1 MAKKPTP
8 EELKLMQQILAT
20 PVGFAAGILGLK
32 MYPWQNAGITG
43 VCCPIGRNRTAICA
57 PNGSG
62 KSERVVAASVLWWL
76 SVHPRGKVV
85 VTTADGKQLDGQIIP
100 AIWSHR
106 AKFPNWRFVERE
118 ITTPTGGFAK
128 FWTTDEPGRAEG
140 WHGKEGAEE
149 PLLIIVDE
157 AKSVPE
163 KIFEALDRCTFQS
176 ILYISSP
183 GLMQGRFFDAFN
195 KHADRYFKLQVG
207 LRDCPHIS
215 KEKIADIISQ
225 YGGENHPFVR
235 SCLHGEFMDNSAEN
249 YLFSLYDVQRLWAAP
264 PNWQNGRR
272 IAYCDFAGGGDENVI
287 ALREGNRIVIEKAWR
302 ESNEMIAVHDF
313 IRIFKKLGLRPE
325 DTYGDVCGAGKV
337 MISRFEELGWMMHRV
352 NGGLAP
358 AKRDFYKNAATEMW
372 AETSLAV
379 RRQDI
384 ILPEDQV
391 LLGQLTT
398 RKIKYDAKG
407 RFWMETKEEL
417 KERGIPSPDRADAIC
432 GAYWCGGMGKTLV
445 MKGGLLEDSDIYEDT
460 GYGRMEIMSG
470 MHAGL

>member
-1 MAKKPTP
+1 MSAVCET
-8 EELKLMQQILAT
+8 
-20 PVGFAAGILGLK
+20 LGRK
-32 MYPWQNAGITG
+32 
-43 VCCPIGRNRTAICA
+43 RTAICA

-76 SVHPRGKVV
+76 ATNPRGKVV

-100 AIWSHR
+100 AIWAHR
-106 AKFPNWRFVERE
+106 TKFPAWRFVERE

-140 WHGKEGAEE
+140 WHGKEGSEE

-163 KIFEALDRCTFQS
+163 KIFEALDRCTFQA

-215 KEKIADIISQ
+215 KEKIADIIAQ

-249 YLFSLYDVQRLWAAP
+249 YLFSLYDVQKLWAQP

-287 ALREGNRIVIEKAWR
+287 ALREGNKIDLHKCWR
-302 ESNEMIAVHDF
+302 ESNEMVAVHTF
-313 IRIFKKLGLRPE
+313 IREFKKLGLAPE
-325 DTYGDVCGAGKV
+325 ETYGDVCGAGKV
-337 MISRFEELGWMMHRV
+337 MISRFEELGWGMHRV

-358 AKRDFYKNAATEMW
+358 SRRDYYKNMATEMW

-384 ILPEDQV
+384 ILPEDQT

-398 RKIKYDAKG
+398 RRIKYDAKG

-417 KERGIPSPDRADAIC
+417 KERGIKSPDRADAIC
-432 GAYWCGGMGKTLV
+432 GAYWCGGVGRNV
-445 MKGGLLEDSDIYEDT
+445 IMKGGFLTETRAGSDYDLCD
-460 GYGRMEIMSG
+460 GQLVSFPAG
-470 MHAGL
+470 MNCGI